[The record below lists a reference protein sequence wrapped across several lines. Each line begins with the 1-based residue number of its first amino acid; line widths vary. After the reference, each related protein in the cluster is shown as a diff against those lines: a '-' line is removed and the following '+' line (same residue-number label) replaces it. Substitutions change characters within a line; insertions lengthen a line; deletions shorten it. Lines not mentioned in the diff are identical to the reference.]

1 MANNSSKKGSLSNEV
16 EAYLLRKHGS
26 YSLGRLERVFSIA
39 HNDPFKAKA
48 EILRSIESNLSKYNR
63 EAVGSKI
70 SAIDLSEL
78 DSENFPN
85 EFLKWSWKRRPF
97 SLTRKDYK
105 TILQSVKESLF
116 IKGENPSSPL
126 Y

>member
-85 EFLKWSWKRRPF
+85 EF
-97 SLTRKDYK
+97 
-105 TILQSVKESLF
+105 
-116 IKGENPSSPL
+116 
-126 Y
+126 